1 MIEKIDQEKDELHK
15 RGNSILNNAKYSAD
29 NTDEW
34 YTTYDTIEEEL
45 AHYQNQFRDKI
56 VLCNCDDPFESN
68 FCYYFLR
75 HFNKLQLK
83 KLICTSYAGSKID
96 EIHDNAQLT
105 LDLYDTDGNPVIVN
119 QGYVLTVTKMP
130 GEKGKE
136 VSDEVIKNVL
146 KNQNIVKK
154 LSGNGDFRSPECV
167 KYLKECDICCT
178 NPPFSLFSSLFSLL
192 VKYDKQYLLI
202 GNQNAITYK
211 EIFPYIKENKA
222 WVGYRFGDMAFR
234 VPADTKPRKT
244 RYWVDES
251 GQKWRSLGNAMWL
264 TNLDTKRRH
273 QELILTQQYSPEK
286 YPKYDNFDAINVRK
300 VTEIPMD
307 YEGIMGV
314 PITYLKYHNEAQFE
328 IVGEANHGS
337 DNEFDL
343 FKPKVNGKELFKRI
357 LIRRKNKGSSSRSTK
372 EFRVLDLFCGAG
384 GLSWGMHKNPHFQT
398 TVALDFDEKAAATFR
413 KNMPDTHVIVG
424 DITDPNVKQQIVLL
438 AKETG
443 VNMIAGGPPCQGYSM
458 KGKKLGLEDPRNF
471 LFREYLDLVKKLQP
485 EVFVI
490 ENVKGLLLSANGW
503 FKNEIIQTIEELGYF
518 VNVDVLNAADF
529 GVPQS
534 RERAI
539 FICSKHSPIPLP
551 KPTVSKRTTVRDA
564 IEDLAYLN
572 SGEGSFEQDYI
583 TEAKSAYQIQLREGS
598 QKLYNHKA
606 SNHKQIAIDKLKLIP
621 PEQGKECLPENLH
634 GNQKF
639 KTTWGR
645 LKWDDVSPTID
656 TRFDA
661 SSNGTNNHPF
671 LHRAITPREAA
682 RIQSFDDKFIF
693 EGSKV
698 YIRKQIG
705 NAVPPLLA
713 KAIADQIAESYG
725 LKN

>member
-1 MIEKIDQEKDELHK
+1 MMVEIKEQSIEEARKS
-15 RGNSILNNAKYSAD
+15 GNSILNNAKYSLD

-34 YTTYDTIEEEL
+34 YTTYDTIAEEL
-45 AHYQNQFRDKI
+45 SHYQEQFRGKV
-56 VLCNCDDPFESN
+56 VLCNCDNPYESN

-75 HFNKLQLK
+75 HFNQLRLK
-83 KLICTSYAGSKID
+83 KLICTSYAGSKVDQIQ
-96 EIHDNAQLT
+96 ENVQLT
-105 LDLYDTDGNPVIVN
+105 LNLFDTDGETVLLN
-119 QGYVLTVTKMP
+119 QGYVLIVSKMP
-130 GEKGKE
+130 GKIGEE
-136 VSDEVIKNVL
+136 VSDDTIKKVL
-146 KNQNIVKK
+146 ESKDVVKK
-154 LSGNGDFRSPECV
+154 LVGTGDFRSDECIE
-167 KYLKECDICCT
+167 YLKKCDICCT
-178 NPPFSLFSSLFSLL
+178 NPPFSLFSTLFSLL
-192 VKYDKQYLLI
+192 IKYDKKYLLI

-234 VPADTKPRKT
+234 VPADTQPRKT

-264 TNLDTKRRH
+264 TNLDTKSRH
-273 QELILTQQYSPEK
+273 QELVLTQHYNPED

-307 YEGIMGV
+307 YDGIIGV
-314 PITYLKYHNEAQFE
+314 PITYLKYHNESQFE

-343 FKPKVNGKELFKRI
+343 FKPKINGKELFKRI
-357 LIRRKNKGSSSRSTK
+357 LIRKKKNTISLPK

-384 GLSWGMHKNPHFQT
+384 GLSWGLHKNPYFRT
-398 TVALDFDEKAAATFR
+398 TVAVDFDEKAVNTFKR
-413 KNMPDTHVIVG
+413 NMPDTEVLVG
-424 DITDPNVKQQIVLL
+424 DITDAFVKEKIVAL
-438 AKETG
+438 AKKTG
-443 VNMIAGGPPCQGYSM
+443 VNMLVGGPPCQGYSM

-471 LFREYLDLVKKLQP
+471 LFREYLDLVKRIQP
-485 EVFVI
+485 DVFII
-490 ENVKGLLLSANGW
+490 ENVKGLLSSANGW
-503 FKNEIIQTIEELGYF
+503 FKDEIIQTIEKLGYN

-539 FICSKHSPIPLP
+539 FICSKHGTITLP
-551 KPTVSKRTTVRDA
+551 KATVLTRTTVRDA
-564 IEDLAYLN
+564 IADLAYLE
-572 SGEGSFEQDYI
+572 SGEGDFEQEYI
-583 TEAKSAYQIQLREGS
+583 TEPNSQYQIAMRS
-598 QKLYNHKA
+598 SSTKLYNHKA
-606 SNHKQIAIDKLKLIP
+606 SNHKQIAIDKLKMIP
-621 PEQGKECLPENLH
+621 PEKGKECLPEELH

-671 LHRAITPREAA
+671 LNRAITPREAA
-682 RIQSFDDKFIF
+682 RIQSFDDCFVF
-693 EGSKV
+693 MGSKV

-713 KAIADQIAESYG
+713 KAIADQIAKEFG
-725 LKN
+725 LIY